1 MPLTVLLCGKFFR
14 WEITFSRF
22 NIYFVPFRGL
32 FPVCFRDALTNM
44 IYLDV
49 QVYLYNSFVEVDVLV
64 MCFNFW
70 VFCSFGAFFTV
81 SISAL
86 GLPWNKITTRDYFS
100 SEMRKR
106 EKPYFFTFS
115 GILFRY
121 IQGLFQNLFMY
132 AEILVLNN
140 STNSTSLIKES
151 PLWKA
156 TFSDFHTTFFSLGRP
171 AFRTVVVWCF
181 PFFCSVEM
189 VCWVCPCKSC
199 LAGFVNTFGVV
210 PSSWNIMNI
219 WSFSFKL

>member
-1 MPLTVLLCGKFFR
+1 
-14 WEITFSRF
+14 
-22 NIYFVPFRGL
+22 
-32 FPVCFRDALTNM
+32 M

-64 MCFNFW
+64 TCFNFW

-106 EKPYFFTFS
+106 EKPYFLTFS

-132 AEILVLNN
+132 AEILVLNS

-189 VCWVCPCKSC
+189 VCWVRPCQSLVSLVSSTLLAWSLPVEILWTFEVFHLSC
-199 LAGFVNTFGVV
+199 NFLSNVLFF
-210 PSSWNIMNI
+210 
-219 WSFSFKL
+219 FCLEKLTQWIE

>member
-1 MPLTVLLCGKFFR
+1 
-14 WEITFSRF
+14 
-22 NIYFVPFRGL
+22 
-32 FPVCFRDALTNM
+32 M

-49 QVYLYNSFVEVDVLV
+49 QGHLYNSFVEVDVLV

-100 SEMRKR
+100 SEMRGR
-106 EKPYFFTFS
+106 EKPYIFTFS

-121 IQGLFQNLFMY
+121 IQGIFQNLFMY
-132 AEILVLNN
+132 TEILVLNS

-181 PFFCSVEM
+181 PFFCLVEIIS
-189 VCWVCPCKSC
+189 WVRPCKFRQHFWR
-199 LAGFVNTFGVV
+199 G
-210 PSSWNIMNI
+210 P
-219 WSFSFKL
+219 FKLKYYEPFEVFHLSCNCLLNGLFFLCLEKLTQWIE